1 MKESRGDQPHEL
13 SVKSIEVVGESSA
26 VSLVRDL
33 VEVAGS
39 LHAEVSTCRHI
50 LSRRNTYHQMSYETM
65 PIYGS
70 ERRRTVLWHDYET
83 QP

>member
-13 SVKSIEVVGESSA
+13 SVNSIEVTGESSA
-26 VSLVRDL
+26 VSPVRDL
-33 VEVAGS
+33 VEVAGN
-39 LHAEVSTCRHI
+39 LYVGVSTCRHI
-50 LSRRNTYHQMSYETM
+50 QSKRSTYHQTSYAIM